1 MVSQR
6 LPLRERSFST
16 LFCFDR
22 NLSRLHLAWFLRPL
36 RLLRKLVLVTL
47 TDGDNDLL
55 DAERWE
61 LFLDC
66 HLPRL
71 IKFEFK
77 FRCPPLDITV
87 LDRFRR
93 SFWLSE
99 HRRWFVAC
107 DSNLSCLFSVP
118 YFAPASIHHPLV
130 PVAAD
135 RTTLP
140 LHQHTLFYDRITQ
153 LDLYSGDWPLPYRYN
168 SIQQLTLNSPAVNER
183 VINLS
188 KVQSLIVNNSEW
200 SLSLIVELLQASMPN
215 VNYLSL
221 NGNYTGRHYRVFP
234 AVALPQIRTLDMARY
249 EPIAREDMFNWSR
262 LFPCVERLIV
272 QIDTK
277 RQIPLIIDQFENVW
291 SVTFHL
297 PFYAGGSADRQ
308 IDQEFHLTSE
318 WLVKTTLRFGK
329 TRPGNFTYQMTTHE
343 GQINAL
349 HLWIG
354 DSEPVRGLLNSA
366 IHEEN
371 LIFLSRQTYHRLMI
385 NQW

>member
-1 MVSQR
+1 M
-6 LPLRERSFST
+6 
-16 LFCFDR
+16 
-22 NLSRLHLAWFLRPL
+22 
-36 RLLRKLVLVTL
+36 LVTL

-61 LFLDC
+61 LFLEC

-77 FRCPPLDITV
+77 FRCSTMDVTV

-107 DSNLSCLFSVP
+107 DSNRSCLFSVP
-118 YFAPASIHHPLV
+118 YFAPTSIDHPLV

-153 LDLYSGDWPLPYRYN
+153 LVLYSGDWTLPYRYN
-168 SIQQLTLNSPAVNER
+168 NIQQLTLNSPSINER
-183 VINLS
+183 VVDLS

-200 SLSLIVELLQASMPN
+200 SLSIVVEWLQVSMPN

-234 AVALPQIRTLDMARY
+234 AVSLPQIRTLDMARY
-249 EPIAREDMFNWSR
+249 EPIPREDVFNWSR
-262 LFPCVERLIV
+262 LFPSVERLIV
-272 QIDTK
+272 QVDTK

-297 PFYAGGSADRQ
+297 PLSAGGCAERQ
-308 IDQEFHLTSE
+308 VDQEFHLTSE
-318 WLVKTTLRFGK
+318 WLMRATLRFGK
-329 TRPGNFTYQMTTHE
+329 TRNDNFTYQMTTHE

-354 DSEPVRGLLNSA
+354 NSEQVRGLLNSLA
-366 IHEEN
+366 HEEN

-385 NQW
+385 THWWYVVLVGGRTVFHGSPIGDLRILVRDLRSIRHLPLLK